1 MLKVISAGVG
11 GNLVE
16 WVRWVD
22 QEQMLPRD
30 PGWPWACGYLPLKVF
45 IRSKGLETNGHVLVS
60 ITRYVGLGLLIESA
74 PLGSAGGGMAC
85 RVQGELDANLVLCAI
100 DLGVETGTFPS
111 MERPCLQACFA
122 DDRLIH

>member
-1 MLKVISAGVG
+1 MGLWIPALEGIH
-11 GNLVE
+11 
-16 WVRWVD
+16 
-22 QEQMLPRD
+22 QEQRF
-30 PGWPWACGYLPLKVF
+30 GNQWP
-45 IRSKGLETNGHVLVS
+45 IVLVS
-60 ITRYVGLGLLIESA
+60 ITRYVGLDLLIESA

-85 RVQGELDANLVLCAI
+85 KVQGELDTNSVLCAI